1 MSNPAA
7 RKPRPPS
14 PVELAA
20 NIADN
25 NALLAAFLGTGGSR
39 GIGVEVE
46 ATPLPDDE
54 DQGPVEVCVEGQ
66 PALGEGWAAA
76 LRADAQRLLSALGHE
91 GAELSIV
98 LCDDAFIQP
107 LNRDWRDKDQP
118 TDVLS
123 FPQSEDHAPEGG
135 LLGDLV
141 ISVET
146 AAAAAARLGH
156 RVEEELQV
164 LLVHGLLHLLGFD
177 HEKGED
183 EAARMRAEEQRLLSL
198 LGGRP
203 GLISRVEAEADGA
216 GPVG

>member
-1 MSNPAA
+1 MSKPAA

-66 PALGEGWAAA
+66 PELGAGWADA
-76 LRADAQRLLSALGHE
+76 LRADARRLLAELGHAE
-91 GAELSIV
+91 VELSVV

-107 LNRDWRDKDQP
+107 LNRDWRGKDQP

-123 FPQSEDHAPEGG
+123 FPQSDAHSPEGG

-156 RVEEELQV
+156 RTEEELQV

-177 HEKGED
+177 HEQGEA
-183 EAARMRAEEQRLLSL
+183 EAARMRAEEARLLAL

-203 GLISRVEAEADGA
+203 GLIARAEAEGA
-216 GPVG
+216 GEGPRG

>member
-1 MSNPAA
+1 MSKPAA

-66 PALGEGWAAA
+66 PALGEGWAEA
-76 LRADAQRLLSALGHE
+76 LRADAQRLLATLGHE

-123 FPQSEDHAPEGG
+123 FPVDGPEAADWPDDGPPPE
-135 LLGDLV
+135 LGDILICPEAAEEPLTTLV
-141 ISVET
+141 
-146 AAAAAARLGH
+146 
-156 RVEEELQV
+156 
-164 LLVHGLLHLLGFD
+164 VHGVLHLLGYD
-177 HEKGED
+177 HEVDDGDMLALQHEIVD
-183 EAARMRAEEQRLLSL
+183 AAETA
-198 LGGRP
+198 
-203 GLISRVEAEADGA
+203 
-216 GPVG
+216 

>member
-1 MSNPAA
+1 M
-7 RKPRPPS
+7 
-14 PVELAA
+14 
-20 NIADN
+20 
-25 NALLAAFLGTGGSR
+25 
-39 GIGVEVE
+39 
-46 ATPLPDDE
+46 
-54 DQGPVEVCVEGQ
+54 
-66 PALGEGWAAA
+66 GEGWVEA
-76 LRADAQRLLSALGHE
+76 LRADAQRLLATLGHE

-123 FPQSEDHAPEGG
+123 FPQSEAHTPEGG

-146 AAAAAARLGH
+146 AASAAGRLGH

-177 HEKGED
+177 HEQGEA
-183 EAARMRAEEQRLLSL
+183 EAARMRAEEERLLAL
-198 LGGRP
+198 LGGKP
-203 GLISRVEAEADGA
+203 GLIGRVEAEADGA